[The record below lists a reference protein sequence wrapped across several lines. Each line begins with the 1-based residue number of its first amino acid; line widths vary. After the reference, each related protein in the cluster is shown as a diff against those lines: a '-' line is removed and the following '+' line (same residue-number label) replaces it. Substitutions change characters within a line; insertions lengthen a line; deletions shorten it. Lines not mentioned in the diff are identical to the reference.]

1 VRARQ
6 ASNPAVCVCACV
18 ACLVVGTQPLQQIQ
32 NAHVRDCSNT
42 SSSRTLGAGTG
53 TRGVGAGRGGT
64 GTTRSKKSPQA
75 PPSVTSVVFIDEYVL
90 ASAGANDGAVKLWDL
105 RKSWNHEVPCVV
117 LSEWWIQYC
126 VRVHAAAAAAA
137 ARPLA

>member
-1 VRARQ
+1 M
-6 ASNPAVCVCACV
+6 CVCACV

-117 LSEWWIQYC
+117 LSEWC
-126 VRVHAAAAAAA
+126 DPVLRACACS
-137 ARPLA
+137 